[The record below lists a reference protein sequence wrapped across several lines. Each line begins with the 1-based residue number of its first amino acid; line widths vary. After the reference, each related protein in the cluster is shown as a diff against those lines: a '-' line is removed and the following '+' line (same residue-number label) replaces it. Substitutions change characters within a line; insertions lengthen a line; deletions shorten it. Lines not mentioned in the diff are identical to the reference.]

1 MKIQNHLPIQKP
13 TGDQDKKIMEAA
25 KMYEQQFMQEMQ
37 KAMNKTVV
45 PTEKRSMAQEVFKGQ
60 LDQQYLQQWSDSGG
74 VGLADLIYSQIKE
87 RYFGAGNGGAIKAP
101 GAMPL
106 PRPQGPLPT
115 NPKTVVPQADDKG
128 LNFKIEAES
137 KSGANGQDLSQVT
150 SPWDG
155 VVKNKSRV
163 GNINLL
169 TLQHEGGINSRVA
182 FSGPPSA
189 ISEGE
194 SVAAGA
200 PIGQL
205 NAGEDQIQWR
215 VAQLNVARG

>member
-74 VGLADLIYSQIKE
+74 VGLAEMIYSQIKE
-87 RYFGAGNGGAIKAP
+87 RYFGNP
-101 GAMPL
+101 M

-115 NPKTVVPQADDKG
+115 NPKTVIPQADDKG

-163 GNINLL
+163 GNINLI
-169 TLQHEGGINSRVA
+169 TLQHAGGLNSRVA

-189 ISEGE
+189 ISEGD
-194 SVAAGA
+194 SLAAGA
-200 PIGQL
+200 QIGQL

-215 VAQLNVARG
+215 VAETNVKRG